1 MSHGRKVIYT
11 DFDTVTRDNVLQLVN
26 TAMLTHLDNRND
38 IQKLY
43 NYWRGKTPIMNKTKE
58 VREEINHKICENR
71 AYEVERF
78 FQGYVFGEAIQ
89 YVRRETPPAE
99 AGDDEISAD
108 INALNGYMAD
118 VSKPSVDNELAEWL
132 YVSGTSYRVVLP
144 NENWTQDSDEPPF
157 ETYSMDPRNTFVVYH
172 SGYRHQPVFAVN
184 YVNLQN
190 GQTLFKVFTKD
201 RVFTFADGIGADIPK
216 TVMEEPMRIPN
227 DIEEQPIDLGG
238 DIPIIEY
245 PADSPRLGVFE
256 VVLDLLDAI
265 NELQSNRMD
274 DIVQFVNQ
282 FLAILGGTIEESDW
296 AKVNENKLICVPDG
310 VDAKYIGAAM
320 KNTDVQVLKEDLY
333 MAILTICGIPNRSGG
348 VGVSSND
355 TGAARQLANGWQT
368 AESRAKATE
377 TMFKKSEKVFLR
389 IVLNILRRTVGTRLK
404 LHDIEAHFT
413 RRNYENILSKAQV
426 LTTMLDNGKIAPELA
441 FTSSGM
447 FIDPE
452 AAYLQSKQYIEDQ
465 QAKGISV
472 YDNTGENQVSALPQ
486 DADGAGRQS
495 ENALSEM
502 QSVIGR
508 RHDQS

>member
-38 IQKLY
+38 IQNLY
-43 NYWRGKTPIMNKTKE
+43 NYYRGKTPIMNKTKE

-89 YVRRETPPAE
+89 YVRRETPDAGAE
-99 AGDDEISAD
+99 DADIAAD
-108 INALNGYMAD
+108 INSLNGYMAD
-118 VSKPSVDNELAEWL
+118 VSKASVDNDIAQWL
-132 YVSGTSYRVVLP
+132 YIAGTAYRLVLMNDNWDGS
-144 NENWTQDSDEPPF
+144 NEECPF

-172 SGYRHQPVFAVN
+172 SGYKHQPVFAVN

-190 GQTLFKVFTKD
+190 GQTLYSVYTKD
-201 RVFTFADGIGADIPK
+201 RHFRFANGIGADIPK
-216 TVMEEPMRIPN
+216 TVMEEPLRIPN
-227 DIEEQPIDLGG
+227 DIEETPIDLGG

-245 PADSPRLGVFE
+245 PADTARLGVYE
-256 VVLDLLDAI
+256 VVLDLLDAL
-265 NELQSNRMD
+265 NELQSNRLD

-282 FLAILGGTIEESDW
+282 FLAILGGTISDEDW
-296 AKVNENKLICVPDG
+296 ARVNENKLICVPDG

-348 VGVSSND
+348 TGVSTND

-377 TMFKKSEKVFLR
+377 LTFKRSETVFLR
-389 IVLNILRRTVGTRLK
+389 IVLNILRRTVGTK
-404 LHDIEAHFT
+404 LRVHDIEPHFT
-413 RRNYENILSKAQV
+413 RRNYENIVSKAQV
-426 LTTMLDNGKIAPELA
+426 LTTMLDNAKIAPELA

-447 FIDPE
+447 FVDPE
-452 AAYLQSKQYIEDQ
+452 AAYLQSKEYVEEQER
-465 QAKGISV
+465 KGMVI
-472 YDNTGENQVSALPQ
+472 DHTGKSTLSTVSPELALAGGQSANQVSKVQ
-486 DADGAGRQS
+486 SAD
-495 ENALSEM
+495 
-502 QSVIGR
+502 
-508 RHDQS
+508 